1 MAAAGPGPGRP
12 RGRRQLAPPHHLE
25 EINVLDGYF
34 LPNEVD
40 LHQVMVL
47 PKAEWERI
55 QDNLDST
62 TREAARILAEKKER
76 EEMHLRSKAAVKDW
90 PNTIMGLAQ
99 QKLKAKKLREEREE
113 EERKLLDL
121 EEQRFQAAKRKEAL
135 DHAKTYLYYQN
146 ERVKG
151 LHSALLLAEVLKE
164 RDAQVEFK
172 KLKSDVNKK
181 KGEEKEHEHKEAILR
196 EEEKAHQCY
205 MNQQALRRDQL
216 EQIKEH
222 KHRADLAKLED
233 KREGEQIQRLN
244 RLYQLEIQ
252 RRKEKEQ
259 EEKVERQRLHH
270 EHVTEQKIIKAV
282 EEQKE
287 MEEDDRIRAHFKA
300 KETIAKLIKKKEAEM
315 RRLTQEHQ
323 DKIVYQLAVQMNE
336 ALKRED
342 DRLAKDIAKKE
353 AEQEKK
359 RKEKE
364 AKEKA
369 AIESIAEHRATVM
382 KMKVE
387 KEREE
392 KEEGKKE
399 LHALMEK
406 NRIYLETEKAKKQR
420 QRDANMEVQKIQI
433 QQMAEKQAKK
443 QQEKQA
449 DLDYDIQREA
459 IALFKEREF
468 QSYAKQVIESETKT
482 THHLYPLLKA
492 SKDGR
497 GLGHGPFS
505 RGREGINTSFQ
516 AQDGAGG
523 QLPCCSCTPAQEVK
537 NMK

>member
-1 MAAAGPGPGRP
+1 R
-12 RGRRQLAPPHHLE
+12 HNLE
-25 EINVLDGYF
+25 ENIILDGYF
-34 LPNEVD
+34 LPSEVD
-40 LHQVMVL
+40 LHQVIVL

-55 QDNLDST
+55 QDNLDGA
-62 TREAARILAEKKER
+62 TREAARILTEKKER

-90 PNTIMGLAQ
+90 PNTVMAQ

-121 EEQRFQAAKRKEAL
+121 EEERFQAAKRKEAI
-135 DHAKTYLYYQN
+135 DRAKTYLFYQN

-181 KGEEKEHEHKEAILR
+181 KDEEKEHKHKEAILR
-196 EEEKAHQCY
+196 EQERAHQHY

-222 KHRADLAKLED
+222 KHQADLAKLED

-244 RLYQLEIQ
+244 QLYQLEIQ
-252 RRKEKEQ
+252 RKMEKEQ
-259 EEKVERQRLHH
+259 EEKAERRRLYH
-270 EHVTEQKIIKAV
+270 EHLANQKILKAL
-282 EEQKE
+282 EEQKQ
-287 MEEDDRIRAHFKA
+287 MEENDQIKAHFKA

-323 DKIVYQLAVQMNE
+323 DKIVSQLAVQINE

-342 DRLAKDIAKKE
+342 DRLARDIAKKQ
-353 AEQEKK
+353 AEEEKK
-359 RKEKE
+359 RKENE
-364 AKEKA
+364 AKKKA
-369 AIESIAEHRATVM
+369 AIASIAEHRATMM

-392 KEEGKKE
+392 KAESKKE
-399 LHALMEK
+399 RHALIEE
-406 NRIYLETEKAKKQR
+406 NRIYLEMEKAKKQR

-433 QQMAEKQAKK
+433 QQMAEKQAKR

-449 DLDYDIQREA
+449 DLDYDAQKED
-459 IALFKEREF
+459 IALCKEREF
-468 QSYAKQVIESETKT
+468 QSYAKQVIESESKT

-492 SKDGR
+492 SKVGR
-497 GLGHGPFS
+497 GLGHEPLS

-516 AQDGAGG
+516 AQDGAGT
-523 QLPCCSCTPAQEVK
+523 QL
-537 NMK
+537 

>member
-1 MAAAGPGPGRP
+1 MAAAAGPGRP

-99 QKLKAKKLREEREE
+99 RKLKAKKLREEREE

-222 KHRADLAKLED
+222 KHQADLAKLED

-387 KEREE
+387 KEREK

-406 NRIYLETEKAKKQR
+406 NHIYLETEKAKKQR

-449 DLDYDIQREA
+449 DLDYVIQREA

-468 QSYAKQVIESETKT
+468 QSYAKQVIESESKT

-505 RGREGINTSFQ
+505 RGREGINSSFQ

>member
-1 MAAAGPGPGRP
+1 N
-12 RGRRQLAPPHHLE
+12 
-25 EINVLDGYF
+25 ILDGCF
-34 LPNEVD
+34 LPNDVD
-40 LHQVMVL
+40 LHQVTVL

-55 QDNLDST
+55 QDNLGST
-62 TREAARILAEKKER
+62 TREAARILAEKNER

-90 PNTIMGLAQ
+90 PNTIIGLSQ
-99 QKLKAKKLREEREE
+99 QKLKAKKLREEKEE

-121 EEQRFQAAKRKEAL
+121 EEEQFQAAKRKEAI

-164 RDAQVEFK
+164 RDAQVAFK
-172 KLKSDVNKK
+172 KLKSDVSKK
-181 KGEEKEHEHKEAILR
+181 KDGEREHEHKEAILR
-196 EEEKAHQCY
+196 EQERAHQRY

-222 KHRADLAKLED
+222 KHQADLAKLED
-233 KREGEQIQRLN
+233 KREGEQIRRLN

-252 RRKEKEQ
+252 RGKEKEQ

-270 EHVTEQKIIKAV
+270 EHVTHQKIIKAV
-282 EEQKE
+282 EEQKQ
-287 MEEDDRIRAHFKA
+287 MEEDDRIKAHFKA

-323 DKIVYQLAVQMNE
+323 DKIVSQLAVHMNE

-342 DRLAKDIAKKE
+342 DRLARDIAKKE

-359 RKEKE
+359 CKEKE

-392 KEEGKKE
+392 KAEAKKE
-399 LHALMEK
+399 LHALMEE
-406 NRIYLETEKAKKQR
+406 NRIYLEMEKAKKQR

-449 DLDYDIQREA
+449 DLDYNIQREV
-459 IALFKEREF
+459 IALCKEREF
-468 QSYAKQVIESETKT
+468 QSYAKQIIESESKT

-497 GLGHGPFS
+497 GLGYRPFS
-505 RGREGINTSFQ
+505 RGRTGINASFQ
-516 AQDGAGG
+516 AQDGAGA
-523 QLPCCSCTPAQEVK
+523 QLPCCS
-537 NMK
+537 

>member
-1 MAAAGPGPGRP
+1 MAAAGPGTVLP
-12 RGRRQLAPPHHLE
+12 RGRRRRQQQPAPPPHLE
-25 EINVLDGYF
+25 ENNFLYRYF
-34 LPNEVD
+34 LPNEIDVR
-40 LHQVMVL
+40 QVIVL

-55 QDNLDST
+55 QDNLSST

-90 PNTIMGLAQ
+90 PNTIM
-99 QKLKAKKLREEREE
+99 
-113 EERKLLDL
+113 
-121 EEQRFQAAKRKEAL
+121 
-135 DHAKTYLYYQN
+135 
-146 ERVKG
+146 
-151 LHSALLLAEVLKE
+151 SALLLVEVLKE

-181 KGEEKEHEHKEAILR
+181 KDEEKEHERKEAILR
-196 EEEKAHQCY
+196 EQEKAHQRY

-222 KHRADLAKLED
+222 KHQADLAKLEV

-252 RRKEKEQ
+252 RRMEKEQ
-259 EEKVERQRLHH
+259 EEKAERQRLHH
-270 EHVTEQKIIKAV
+270 EHVADQKIIKAV
-282 EEQKE
+282 EEQQQ
-287 MEEDDRIRAHFKA
+287 MEEDDRIKAHLKA

-315 RRLTQEHQ
+315 RRLKQEHQ
-323 DKIVYQLAVQMNE
+323 DKLISQLAEQMNV
-336 ALKRED
+336 ALKKED
-342 DRLAKDIAKKE
+342 DRLARDIAKKE

-382 KMKVE
+382 KMKAE

-392 KEEGKKE
+392 KAEGKKE

-406 NRIYLETEKAKKQR
+406 IHIYLEEEKAKKER
-420 QRDANMEVQKIQI
+420 QRDANIEVQKIQI

-443 QQEKQA
+443 QQEKEA
-449 DLDYDIQREA
+449 DLDYDAQTEVT
-459 IALFKEREF
+459 ALCKEREF
-468 QSYAKQVIESETKT
+468 QSYAKQLIERESKT
-482 THHLYPLLKA
+482 THHLYPLLKV
-492 SKDGR
+492 SKDRR

-505 RGREGINTSFQ
+505 RGRAGIHTSFQ
-516 AQDGAGG
+516 AQDGAGT
-523 QLPCCSCTPAQEVK
+523 QLPCSSCTTAQKVK
-537 NMK
+537 T

>member
-1 MAAAGPGPGRP
+1 TS
-12 RGRRQLAPPHHLE
+12 HNLE
-25 EINVLDGYF
+25 ENNVLDGYF
-34 LPNEVD
+34 LPSETD
-40 LHQVMVL
+40 LRQVIVL

-55 QDNLDST
+55 RDSLDSK

-99 QKLKAKKLREEREE
+99 RKLKAKKLREEREE

-121 EEQRFQAAKRKEAL
+121 EEEQFQAAKRKEAI
-135 DHAKTYLYYQN
+135 DRAKTYLYYQN

-151 LHSALLLAEVLKE
+151 FHSALLLAEVLKE

-181 KGEEKEHEHKEAILR
+181 KGDEEAERERKEAILR
-196 EEEKAHQCY
+196 EQEKARQHY
-205 MNQQALRRDQL
+205 MNQRALRRDQL
-216 EQIKEH
+216 EQIKER
-222 KHRADLAKLED
+222 KHQADLAKLEE
-233 KREGEQIQRLN
+233 KREGEQIKRLN

-252 RRKEKEQ
+252 RKMEKEQ
-259 EEKVERQRLHH
+259 KEKAERQRLYH
-270 EHVTEQKIIKAV
+270 EHVNDQKIIKAI
-282 EEQKE
+282 EEQKQ
-287 MEEDDRIRAHFKA
+287 MEEDDRIKAHFKV
-300 KETIAKLIKKKEAEM
+300 KETIAKLIKEKKAEM
-315 RRLTQEHQ
+315 RRLTQKHQ
-323 DKIVYQLAVQMNE
+323 DKIVTQLAAQMSE

-342 DRLAKDIAKKE
+342 DRLARDIAKKE

-359 RKEKE
+359 LKEKE

-369 AIESIAEHRATVM
+369 AIASIAEHRDIVM

-387 KEREE
+387 KDQKE
-392 KEEGKKE
+392 KAEGKKE

-406 NRIYLETEKAKKQR
+406 NRIYLEKEKAKKQR
-420 QRDANMEVQKIQI
+420 QRDASMEIQKIQI
-433 QQMAEKQAKK
+433 QQMAEKQAKH

-449 DLDYDIQREA
+449 DLDYDAQKKA
-459 IALFKEREF
+459 IALCKEREF
-468 QSYAKQVIESETKT
+468 QNYAKQVIESESKT

-497 GLGHGPFS
+497 GLGHRPFS

-516 AQDGAGG
+516 GHDGAGT
-523 QLPCCSCTPAQEVK
+523 QLPCCSS
-537 NMK
+537 

>member
-1 MAAAGPGPGRP
+1 
-12 RGRRQLAPPHHLE
+12 PHHLE
-25 EINVLDGYF
+25 ENILAGYF

-40 LHQVMVL
+40 LHQVIVF

-55 QDNLDST
+55 QDNLGST

-99 QKLKAKKLREEREE
+99 RKLKAKKLREEREK

-121 EEQRFQAAKRKEAL
+121 EEEQFQAAKRKEAI

-181 KGEEKEHEHKEAILR
+181 KDEEMERDCTEAILR
-196 EEEKAHQCY
+196 DQERARQRY
-205 MNQQALRRDQL
+205 MNQQALRRDLL

-222 KHRADLAKLED
+222 KHQADLAKLED
-233 KREGEQIQRLN
+233 KREGEQLQRLN
-244 RLYQLEIQ
+244 QLYQLEIQ
-252 RRKEKEQ
+252 RRMEKEQ
-259 EEKVERQRLHH
+259 QDKLERQRLYH
-270 EHVTEQKIIKAV
+270 EYVTDQKIIKAI
-282 EEQKE
+282 EEQKQ
-287 MEEDDRIRAHFKA
+287 MEEDDRIKAHFKA

-323 DKIVYQLAVQMNE
+323 DKVVSQLAVQMNE
-336 ALKRED
+336 VLKRED
-342 DRLAKDIAKKE
+342 DRLARDIAKKE
-353 AEQEKK
+353 AEQEKRCK
-359 RKEKE
+359 ERK

-392 KEEGKKE
+392 KAEGKKE
-399 LHALMEK
+399 LNALMEK
-406 NRIYLETEKAKKQR
+406 NRTYLEMEKAKKQR
-420 QRDANMEVQKIQI
+420 QRDANVEVQKVWI

-443 QQEKQA
+443 QQEKQR
-449 DLDYDIQREA
+449 DLDYNAQREV
-459 IALFKEREF
+459 IALCKEREF
-468 QSYAKQVIESETKT
+468 QSYAKQVIESESKT

-492 SKDGR
+492 SKDGSLENGSFVCLR
-497 GLGHGPFS
+497 VSEPSDRQQQALQKAQEFEQDERPPWR
-505 RGREGINTSFQ
+505 RGRSCELRAKQSWFY
-516 AQDGAGG
+516 
-523 QLPCCSCTPAQEVK
+523 LPYSRK
-537 NMK
+537 RLG

>member
-1 MAAAGPGPGRP
+1 MGRVTKDN
-12 RGRRQLAPPHHLE
+12 L
-25 EINVLDGYF
+25 VLYF

-40 LHQVMVL
+40 VRQVIVL

-55 QDNLDST
+55 QDNLSST

-99 QKLKAKKLREEREE
+99 QKLKAKKLRKEREE

-121 EEQRFQAAKRKEAL
+121 EEEQFQVAKRKEAINN
-135 DHAKTYLYYQN
+135 AKTYLYYQN

-181 KGEEKEHEHKEAILR
+181 KDEEKEHERKEAILR
-196 EEEKAHQCY
+196 EQEKAHQRY

-216 EQIKEH
+216 EQIKER
-222 KHRADLAKLED
+222 KHQADLAKLEE

-252 RRKEKEQ
+252 RRMEKEQ
-259 EEKVERQRLHH
+259 EEKAERQRTILPTQ
-270 EHVTEQKIIKAV
+270 EHVADQKIIKAV
-282 EEQKE
+282 EEQKQ
-287 MEEDDRIRAHFKA
+287 MEEDDRIKAHLKA

-315 RRLTQEHQ
+315 RRLKQEHQ
-323 DKIVYQLAVQMNE
+323 DKLISQLAEQMNA
-336 ALKRED
+336 ALKKED
-342 DRLAKDIAKKE
+342 DRLARDIAKKE

-369 AIESIAEHRATVM
+369 AIESIAEHRAAV
-382 KMKVE
+382 V
-387 KEREE
+387 RNLACSYFCLLQLRSLAQSWWLWCHAS
-392 KEEGKKE
+392 GV
-399 LHALMEK
+399 LH
-406 NRIYLETEKAKKQR
+406 Q
-420 QRDANMEVQKIQI
+420 
-433 QQMAEKQAKK
+433 QAKK
-443 QQEKQA
+443 QQEKEA
-449 DLDYDIQREA
+449 DLDYDAQTEV
-459 IALFKEREF
+459 IALCKEREF
-468 QSYAKQVIESETKT
+468 QSYAKQLIERESKT
-482 THHLYPLLKA
+482 THHLYPLLKV
-492 SKDGR
+492 SKDRR

-505 RGREGINTSFQ
+505 RGRAGIHTSFQ
-516 AQDGAGG
+516 AQDGAGT
-523 QLPCCSCTPAQEVK
+523 QLPCSSCTTAQKVK
-537 NMK
+537 T